1 MQNDLISRSA
11 MDVDLQNLVR
21 EYNRN
26 CESDKSAGAFE
37 ALYHLRLAP
46 AVDAMEFMEAET
58 FLLFSLVTQTIK
70 EMEEQGRDV
79 NYPRKYNTLLE
90 IKRKLKMRVEIW
102 RGKDGK

>member
-11 MDVDLQNLVR
+11 LDVDLQNLVK

-46 AVDAMEFMEAET
+46 AVDSVE
-58 FLLFSLVTQTIK
+58 VVRCK
-70 EMEEQGRDV
+70 ECKHCICLSRRYRGDIACSKLHTD
-79 NYPRKYNTLLE
+79 NIYPDFYCGCGER
-90 IKRKLKMRVEIW
+90 RAD
-102 RGKDGK
+102 DG

>member
-11 MDVDLQNLVR
+11 LDVDLQNLVR

-46 AVDAMEFMEAET
+46 AIDAVPVVYCRECRRWRVGLDRTNTWCALLNGMETVEPDYCSF
-58 FLLFSLVTQTIK
+58 
-70 EMEEQGRDV
+70 G
-79 NYPRKYNTLLE
+79 
-90 IKRKLKMRVEIW
+90 KRRAD
-102 RGKDGK
+102 DG